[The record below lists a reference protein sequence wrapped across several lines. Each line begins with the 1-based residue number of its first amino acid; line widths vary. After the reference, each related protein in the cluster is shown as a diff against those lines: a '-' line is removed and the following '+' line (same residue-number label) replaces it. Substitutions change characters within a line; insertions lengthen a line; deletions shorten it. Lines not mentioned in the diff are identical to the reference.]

1 MTQNDDNNEN
11 QQFAYLIIIAN
22 QEPEKQGSFDVTHLA
37 LAVRPWTHSEV
48 KPHVDKF
55 QINANIL

>member
-1 MTQNDDNNEN
+1 MTI

-22 QEPEKQGSFDVTHLA
+22 QGPEKQGSFGVRHLA

-55 QINANIL
+55 QIIANML